1 MSELR
6 VALVAEGPTDRVVIE
21 AALRALLPRPF
32 TLALLQPEPTRPHIG
47 TGWCGVFKWC
57 REFAARSPASLEAD
71 PTLPGFDLFV
81 IHLDADVAEKSYP
94 DCGAVIEAAALTLPT
109 LPRSRPCP
117 PAATAVDQ
125 VRHLL
130 LAWLGIERIGPKTVL
145 CVPSKAV
152 EAWLAAGV
160 LDASHVLLANVEC
173 DLNLEGR
180 LAALPV
186 ARRIRKTTREYR
198 ARASTVSGQWTAVRA
213 RCTQAER
220 FSREVASAIG
230 ASPDRPGESSG
241 IGSGSAPSP

>member
-32 TLALLQPEPTRPHIG
+32 TLALLQPEPTRPHMG

-117 PAATAVDQ
+117 PCRGSGETPSSC
-125 VRHLL
+125 
-130 LAWLGIERIGPKTVL
+130 LAWHRADRPEDGPL
-145 CVPSKAV
+145 CPI
-152 EAWLAAGV
+152 
-160 LDASHVLLANVEC
+160 
-173 DLNLEGR
+173 EGR
-180 LAALPV
+180 RGMAG
-186 ARRIRKTTREYR
+186 RRC
-198 ARASTVSGQWTAVRA
+198 A
-213 RCTQAER
+213 
-220 FSREVASAIG
+220 
-230 ASPDRPGESSG
+230 
-241 IGSGSAPSP
+241 

>member
-6 VALVAEGPTDRVVIE
+6 VALVAEGPTDSVVIE

-32 TLALLQPEPTRPHIG
+32 TLALLQPEPTRPQMG

-57 REFAARSPASLEAD
+57 RELAARSPASLEAD

-81 IHLDADVAEKSYP
+81 IHLDADVAEKRYP
-94 DCGAVIEAAALTLPT
+94 DCGAAVEAAALAFPALPC
-109 LPRSRPCP
+109 SQPCP
-117 PAATAVDQ
+117 PASTAADQ
-125 VRHLL
+125 VRQRL

-180 LAALPV
+180 LAALAV
-186 ARRIRKTTREYR
+186 AQRIRKTTREYR
-198 ARASTVSGQWTAVRA
+198 ALASTVSRQWTAVRS
-213 RCTQAER
+213 RCTQADR
-220 FSREVASAIG
+220 FSLEVAA
-230 ASPDRPGESSG
+230 ASGTSPAHPGES
-241 IGSGSAPSP
+241 PP